1 MYAAS
6 TEQESGCRF
15 RTAGKLAGEWMGRRL
30 SGRWCCATVCS
41 SGSCPRCSAAR
52 PPARPRSPGPSPRLT
67 TAPVKSRRATCGG
80 RPHRPRGRWYG
91 PGTVDRRRNGLFPG
105 WWRGCPGSAEVP
117 HGQRDTALRAD
128 PSVGGRDA
136 GHGPWRRLMAP
147 RDSGESHR
155 GVTPLELLVD
165 LCFVVASK
173 RKPTSPPW
181 TRPCSAEPTSRPAL
195 ARSRWGSTRRSGWR
209 PRQPQ
214 AQDTRWL

>member
-1 MYAAS
+1 MS
-6 TEQESGCRF
+6 PGL
-15 RTAGKLAGEWMGRRL
+15 G
-30 SGRWCCATVCS
+30 
-41 SGSCPRCSAAR
+41 SAA
-52 PPARPRSPGPSPRLT
+52 AGAAALPGPSPRLT
-67 TAPVKSRRATCGG
+67 TAPLKSRRATCGG
-80 RPHRPRGRWYG
+80 RPQSPRGRWYG
-91 PGTVDRRRNGLFPG
+91 PGTVARRRNGLFPG

-128 PSVGGRDA
+128 PSVRGRDA

-181 TRPCSAEPTSRPAL
+181 TASCVRPRCQVSRARRSRPARVGAYGGVTVHRIRGQCQGGAEDAWTQERGPDAGPL
-195 ARSRWGSTRRSGWR
+195 WALVRGRAGRRSG
-209 PRQPQ
+209 
-214 AQDTRWL
+214 ASE

>member
-1 MYAAS
+1 MPFPDGREARWGMDGTAALGAVVLRDGVLVGFVS
-6 TEQESGCRF
+6 PVLGSAAAGAAAIAWAIAKADYGAGEVPPGDMR
-15 RTAGKLAGEWMGRRL
+15 RTA
-30 SGRWCCATVCS
+30 
-41 SGSCPRCSAAR
+41 
-52 PPARPRSPGPSPRLT
+52 
-67 TAPVKSRRATCGG
+67 AP
-80 RPHRPRGRWYG
+80 PRGRWYG